1 VMLTK
6 ILLADDSPTIR
17 RSLRTL
23 LSEETAWTICG
34 EAEDGKMAVEMA
46 QRLSPDLV
54 ILDLSMPE
62 MNGLDAARQIKGNSP
77 DTRILLLTMHAH
89 PQLSAE
95 ARRFGIN
102 EVIAKS
108 DSPRLLNTLHSLLGA
123 PPS

>member
-1 VMLTK
+1 MLTK

-23 LSEETAWTICG
+23 LSLETAWTICG

-77 DTRILLLTMHAH
+77 DTRILLFTMHAH

-95 ARRFGIN
+95 ARRSGIS
-102 EVIAKS
+102 EVIAKTH
-108 DSPRLLNTLHSLLGA
+108 SPRLLNTLHSLLGM
-123 PPS
+123 PQS